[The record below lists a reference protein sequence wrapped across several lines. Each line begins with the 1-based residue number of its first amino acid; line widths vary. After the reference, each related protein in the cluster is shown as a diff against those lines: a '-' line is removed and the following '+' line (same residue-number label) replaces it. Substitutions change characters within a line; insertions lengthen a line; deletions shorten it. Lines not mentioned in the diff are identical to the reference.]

1 MVKELTQTLYAVAD
15 DVLLDVNFNDNYVKD
30 YRLIGFDNKKQAI
43 TETGGNLEGGEVG
56 SGNNTLAIFQIK
68 PTEALK
74 FNLEKG
80 EENIIAKS
88 YLSFKPCGA
97 IATDSITRNIKA
109 QYIRQTD
116 LPKELKMATA
126 VSMLG
131 MQLRKSKYKG
141 TINWPLIQTYAST
154 AVDDAVYIQ
163 KEFLQIIDKAWK
175 IYEPSKKKRSK
186 LK

>member
-1 MVKELTQTLYAVAD
+1 
-15 DVLLDVNFNDNYVKD
+15 
-30 YRLIGFDNKKQAI
+30 
-43 TETGGNLEGGEVG
+43 
-56 SGNNTLAIFQIK
+56 
-68 PTEALK
+68 
-74 FNLEKG
+74 
-80 EENIIAKS
+80 
-88 YLSFKPCGA
+88 
-97 IATDSITRNIKA
+97 
-109 QYIRQTD
+109 
-116 LPKELKMATA
+116 MATA